1 MVIVMN
7 FERLFFLREEQ
18 DLFQN
23 DMANILNVKQV
34 NISNWENGKEIIP
47 LTKLNIYANYFNVSL
62 DYIMKLSDKK
72 IPSINR
78 NDLDKILIGKNIK
91 IIRMQNNLSQQDLA
105 NVLNTTKSTIWAYET
120 GKTLILTAFAYQI
133 CVKYNVSM
141 DWLCGRV
148 DNKSIK

>member
-47 LTKLNIYANYFNVSL
+47 LTKLNMYANYFNVSL

-91 IIRMQNNLSQQDLA
+91 IIRSQNNLSQQDLA

-148 DNKSIK
+148 D

>member
-47 LTKLNIYANYFNVSL
+47 LTKLNMYANYFNVSL

-78 NDLDKILIGKNIK
+78 DALDKILIGKNIK
-91 IIRMQNNLSQQDLA
+91 FIRVQNNLSQQDLA

-133 CVKYNVSM
+133 CAKYNVSM
-141 DWLCGRV
+141 DWLCGRA
-148 DNKSIK
+148 D

>member
-23 DMANILNVKQV
+23 DIANILNVKQV

-47 LTKLNIYANYFNVSL
+47 LTKLNMYANYFNVSL

-78 NDLDKILIGKNIK
+78 NTLDKILIGKNIK

-133 CVKYNVSM
+133 CIKYNVSM
-141 DWLCGRV
+141 DWLCGRI
-148 DNKSIK
+148 N

>member
-23 DMANILNVKQV
+23 DIANILNVKQV

-47 LTKLNIYANYFNVSL
+47 LTKLNMYANYFNVSL

-72 IPSINR
+72 ICSINR
-78 NDLDKILIGKNIK
+78 NTLDRILIGKNIK

-105 NVLNTTKSTIWAYET
+105 NILNTTKSTIWAYEA

-133 CVKYNVSM
+133 CIKYNVSM

-148 DNKSIK
+148 D

>member
-23 DMANILNVKQV
+23 DIANILNVKQV

-47 LTKLNIYANYFNVSL
+47 LTKLNMYANYFNVSF

-78 NDLDKILIGKNIK
+78 NTLDKILIGKNIK

-133 CVKYNVSM
+133 CAKYNVSM
-141 DWLCGRV
+141 DWLCGRA
-148 DNKSIK
+148 D